1 MENKKLNLEEL
12 DGVVGGATLEIMD
25 DGAELYRRG
34 LLDKDINNTK
44 TIRDKMHS
52 LGYTGFIDNNSPVKK
67 NIYTDKQ
74 GNVITRDQFW
84 AKFDAENGTKIIRPS
99 NLNDIIY
106 RRGV

>member
-12 DGVVGGATLEIMD
+12 DEVVGGATLEIMD

-52 LGYTGFIDNNSPVKK
+52 LGYTGYIAMDGFKN
-67 NIYTDKQ
+67 NIYKDKQ
-74 GNVITRDQFW
+74 GNIITRQQFW
-84 AKFDAENGTKIIRPS
+84 KNFDAENGTHIIRS
-99 NLNDIIY
+99 TKVKNVTYHL
-106 RRGV
+106 GL